1 MTVKEVIALAAENLG
16 RDDLAALADGGEA
29 AEEDGDEEIGSLLRC
44 YNLVENEVALDY
56 FPLRKTETLAADGDF
71 IAYADFG
78 RRPVH
83 VEKALV
89 GGRLARFSAYPDGI
103 RLTDGGDRAEITY
116 SYAPSK
122 KSIADDCECS
132 AFVLARCLSYGVA
145 GEFCLTSGETGRAAT
160 WQRRYYDALRAFGLL
175 KKTLRVRSRR
185 WE

>member
-16 RDDLAALADGGEA
+16 RDDLAALANGGA
-29 AEEDGDEEIGSLLRC
+29 AAGEDGDEELKSLLRC

-56 FPLRKTETLAADGDF
+56 FPLRRTETQAADGNF
-71 IAYADFG
+71 IAYADFE

-83 VEKALV
+83 VEKVLV
-89 GGRLARFSAYPDGI
+89 GGRVARFSVYPDGI
-103 RLTDGGDRAEITY
+103 RLTDGGEAAEITY
-116 SYAPSK
+116 AYAPSK
-122 KSIADDCECS
+122 KEIGDDCECA
-132 AFVLARCLSYGVA
+132 AFVSARCLSYGVA